1 MSERARERES
11 KRESKRAR
19 ASKTERRHRRAERR
33 YSIVHVREN
42 DGDRS
47 SVSVFAW
54 FRELECKLVRRLDI
68 FEPTAKLTAERAT
81 YSLLFRI
88 IELARSRHTHTESD
102 AGEPSYLVV
111 PVCRDPA
118 VPVVVR
124 VVSQHVYS

>member
-47 SVSVFAW
+47 SVSIFAW

-88 IELARSRHTHTESD
+88 IELARSRHTHPTPNPMREN
-102 AGEPSYLVV
+102 LVV